1 MYKIWFNISA
11 YYIYIYIFMILKLY
25 LRYLNI
31 TSYNNNKICIYDF
44 IKIIENNT
52 KTYLYV
58 QNMIPYF
65 CILLYTFLILKL
77 YLQYFN
83 ITSHNNNKTSIFDF
97 VKIILKNIIPAFT
110 FVHINLIKYWA
121 NCNYNRYC
129 RVSYTAYEKIWN
141 I

>member
-1 MYKIWFNISA
+1 
-11 YYIYIYIFMILKLY
+11 MILKLY

-110 FVHINLIKYWA
+110 FVHINLIKY
-121 NCNYNRYC
+121 
-129 RVSYTAYEKIWN
+129 
-141 I
+141 